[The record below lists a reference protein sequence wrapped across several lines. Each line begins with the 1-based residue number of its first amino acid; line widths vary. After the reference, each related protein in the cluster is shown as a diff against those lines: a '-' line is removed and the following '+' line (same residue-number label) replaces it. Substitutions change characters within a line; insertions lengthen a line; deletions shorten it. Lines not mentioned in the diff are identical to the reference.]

1 MPGRQGEKRLI
12 LVPGFWGGFGGGE
25 GVAVDKVQRHIL
37 MRATEKR
44 KGRPESSEVNPELPV
59 SARLALPLK
68 APVFQVEL
76 ECSVQTIGLWGC
88 F

>member
-1 MPGRQGEKRLI
+1 MPDGQGEKI
-12 LVPGFWGGFGGGE
+12 GFSSWFLGVFGGGE
-25 GVAVDKVQRHIL
+25 EVAVDKVQRHVL
-37 MRATEKR
+37 MRAIERR
-44 KGRPESSEVNPELPV
+44 KGRPESSEVNPEFPV

-76 ECSVQTIGLWGC
+76 ECSVQTMGLWGC